1 MIKTYVR
8 IFINPLVESLR
19 KLIVA
24 KATKELILDAAE
36 SLFADSGFQA
46 TSLRDIT
53 GAAGV
58 NLASVNYHFGSKDAL
73 LTALLERHFAPVN
86 NRRVELLDELE
97 AASAGT
103 AKLEDLVRALLSPP
117 FELFARDMKKRA
129 TLLRLVGRLH
139 SETDEVRAAFV
150 VAFQPTFR
158 RFTAAFQKASPQI
171 GPEEVIWRTQF
182 LVGAMAH
189 TMLLS
194 QSFPVQAAPRP
205 DPLELLEALVAFGTA
220 GFEAAQSQSMAA
232 TAAAQV

>member
-1 MIKTYVR
+1 M
-8 IFINPLVESLR
+8 
-19 KLIVA
+19 A

-53 GAAGV
+53 SAASV

-86 NRRVELLDELE
+86 KRRIELLDELE
-97 AASAGT
+97 ATSASEV
-103 AKLEDLVRALLSPP
+103 KLEDIVRAFLSPP
-117 FELFARDMKKRA
+117 FKLFARDIKKRA

-150 VAFQPTFR
+150 VTLQPTIR
-158 RFTAAFQKASPQI
+158 RFTAAFQKASPEI
-171 GPEEVIWRTQF
+171 APEEVVWRTLF

-194 QSFPVQAAPRP
+194 QSLPLGAARRP
-205 DPLELLEALVAFGTA
+205 EPLELLEALITFGTA
-220 GFEAAQSQSMAA
+220 GFKAEQSQSMAA
-232 TAAAQV
+232 TAATQV